1 MALMDV
7 GFSFI
12 KIVKAINKIRLDTI
26 LNRLDQAINSV
37 KDDIGG
43 AQYEIGL
50 GANFN
55 VTPNSYIYADLER
68 TNGGDVVE
76 NWRYNLGVR
85 YVF

>member
-43 AQYEIGL
+43 A
-50 GANFN
+50 
-55 VTPNSYIYADLER
+55 
-68 TNGGDVVE
+68 
-76 NWRYNLGVR
+76 
-85 YVF
+85 